1 MTSNYDIC
9 PQFLWVPSYS
19 SRDWNVILA
28 CRKIVFLIY
37 HTGVLWWEI
46 NLLKSPTVSIV
57 CFKWVWIDRKLQENK
72 KRGIGQCPIYFRTLY
87 FPVRKHAQLGTNV
100 DTWVKIW
107 NHAWDHPGS
116 CRSQINFKPRMNTD
130 HFKLVLKRYN
140 SHRGRA
146 SFQSLSI
153 SASPLIEVQSPL
165 GFATMGLAANL
176 GLATS
181 RALTD
186 SVSA

>member
-1 MTSNYDIC
+1 MCCFKAEMLTKRNNNIVPWPVSEEVQQMDFPNPSAKKISFSLD
-9 PQFLWVPSYS
+9 FWVYS
-19 SRDWNVILA
+19 SIREKNWVLKRNFI
-28 CRKIVFLIY
+28 FLSLIFSKY
-37 HTGVLWWEI
+37 AGLW
-46 NLLKSPTVSIV
+46 S
-57 CFKWVWIDRKLQENK
+57 
-72 KRGIGQCPIYFRTLY
+72 
-87 FPVRKHAQLGTNV
+87 LGKMYTNV

-130 HFKLVLKRYN
+130 RLKLVLKRYN

-186 SVSA
+186 SVST